1 MIGFFCICVIS
12 CRDIV
17 LSCWHCPQS
26 PQELQQGV
34 GHRRAVPAGREAQ
47 DGDRRTPVP
56 SGAVA
61 PPLGAAVQR

>member
-34 GHRRAVPAGREAQ
+34 GHRRAVPAGREAR